1 MIEIMPDDKDINN
14 PEDENNDQEHN
25 PELDDFLSNLINKV
39 PENNE
44 PISPSNREL
53 PVLKVPDTNQS
64 MQDVIDKLTEE
75 EIRRMQKNLYFLD
88 FLEEELRNQVVE
100 MMQNN
105 SMNVILLQK
114 IIDTMNK
121 SVDRS
126 NRIIK
131 DRNSELVQIL
141 IDNRTQNNI
150 NQQVNI
156 GSEETNKL
164 PQRSRKKLTKMLSA
178 LLEEPSED
186 IQEEQIID
194 AEIISDEDIT
204 NEDT

>member
-1 MIEIMPDDKDINN
+1 MPDDKDINN